1 MKSGWQTSEFW
12 LTLTANVLAFAVA
25 FGIVPLADQSTVSG
39 AVTQIV
45 TGVFALLAGGAAL
58 WKYIDSRRALK
69 WGMLE
74 NEYDR
79 WHTLAFAT
87 SEKREE
93 VIAGAVPADARQEA
107 EKVGMPWLTLILLA
121 IQYRGELAK
130 LIEAIRNWRK
140 PS

>member
-25 FGIVPLADQSTVSG
+25 FGIVPLADQATVSG

-58 WKYIDSRRALK
+58 WKYIDSRKTLK
-69 WGMLE
+69 LQASDA
-74 NEYDR
+74 EYV
-79 WHTLAFAT
+79 
-87 SEKREE
+87 KRDA
-93 VIAGAVPADARQEA
+93 VLTASYDAVPADARTEA
-107 EKVGMPWLTLILLA
+107 AKVGMPWLTLILFAL
-121 IQYRGELAK
+121 QYRGELAK